1 MQRSN
6 GLFQLS
12 RQIVW
17 SWQPDFPA
25 MAKEDVS
32 IRQVS
37 TRWGRLLKIHVALPS
52 GRGEAISI
60 LRRGNVVDLKI
71 AVQQALGQPFL
82 RLAAPDGRLLDP
94 TESLRLY
101 GLKDGDSLAAVAQ
114 QPKIAATGS
123 AFALWC
129 EGGNRLVTWGDPYNG
144 GDSSQVQA
152 QLQNVQ
158 EICWTKWAFAAILA
172 DGTVVTWGDPEYG
185 GDSSRVQDQLR
196 NVQQISGT
204 DRAFAAILA
213 DGSVVTWGDPDN
225 GGDSSRVQDQLKNV
239 QQICGTNFAFAA
251 LLATI
256 HALAVTAPESNISW
270 GMSSRFLPH
279 TEVLLLRFWQME
291 A

>member
-1 MQRSN
+1 
-6 GLFQLS
+6 
-12 RQIVW
+12 
-17 SWQPDFPA
+17 

-32 IRQVS
+32 TRQVS

-129 EGGNRLVTWGDPYNG
+129 EGGNRLVTWGDPY
-144 GDSSQVQA
+144 
-152 QLQNVQ
+152 
-158 EICWTKWAFAAILA
+158 K
-172 DGTVVTWGDPEYG
+172 G
-185 GDSSRVQDQLR
+185 GDSSRVQHQLDD
-196 NVQQISGT
+196 I
-204 DRAFAAILA
+204 
-213 DGSVVTWGDPDN
+213 
-225 GGDSSRVQDQLKNV
+225 
-239 QQICGTNFAFAA
+239 
-251 LLATI
+251 
-256 HALAVTAPESNISW
+256 
-270 GMSSRFLPH
+270 
-279 TEVLLLRFWQME
+279 
-291 A
+291 